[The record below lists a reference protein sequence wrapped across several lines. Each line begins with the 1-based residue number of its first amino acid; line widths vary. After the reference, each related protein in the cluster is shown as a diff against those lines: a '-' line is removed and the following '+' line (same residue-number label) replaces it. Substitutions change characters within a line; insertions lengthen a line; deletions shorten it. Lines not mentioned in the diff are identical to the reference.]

1 MNRPIKFRVW
11 DKANNKFINPFK
23 FEWDDY
29 YKTTGMVLLDLN
41 GKIRIADYAIG
52 NGDNSASSVYSEVD
66 NPDNYIVQEYTG
78 LTDKNN
84 IEVYDGDIVKINRCY
99 TRPFVNEKQQID
111 YKFIEGEVEVGKVL
125 WGWNTQK
132 YLVSYEHIRYD
143 DIEDFDKPS
152 HRVEVIGN
160 IFEHKHLL
168 EN

>member
-1 MNRPIKFRVW
+1 MSREHKYRVYIPET
-11 DKANNKFINPFK
+11 NKFVYFGINDFDYSDRYL
-23 FEWDDY
+23 DD
-29 YKTTGMVLLDLN
+29 
-41 GKIRIADYAIG
+41 GKYPI
-52 NGDNSASSVYSEVD
+52 
-66 NPDNYIVQEYTG
+66 QQYTG

>member
-1 MNRPIKFRVW
+1 MSREHKYRVYIP
-11 DKANNKFINPFK
+11 DTNKFVYFGINDFDYSDRYL
-23 FEWDDY
+23 DDDKY
-29 YKTTGMVLLDLN
+29 P
-41 GKIRIADYAIG
+41 I
-52 NGDNSASSVYSEVD
+52 
-66 NPDNYIVQEYTG
+66 QQYTG

>member
-1 MNRPIKFRVW
+1 MSRELKFRVYIP
-11 DKANNKFINPFK
+11 DTNKFVYFGINDFDYSDRYL
-23 FEWDDY
+23 DD
-29 YKTTGMVLLDLN
+29 
-41 GKIRIADYAIG
+41 GKYPI
-52 NGDNSASSVYSEVD
+52 
-66 NPDNYIVQEYTG
+66 QQYTG

-99 TRPFVNEKQQID
+99 TRPFVNEKQQIG